1 MLFEIQNYEIKL
13 KELIMESSYKLYST
27 ELGSLSSLM
36 VVQVY
41 VDENT
46 FVQGETI
53 LMNEWTRT

>member
-53 LMNEWTRT
+53 LMN